1 MKVEFYVTSSN
12 PGRHPSHALVARAD
26 LVIRRATL
34 PPVRVDTFG
43 GAASVALGRTAR
55 EELYV
60 GRRDEDEEVVRLRR
74 AASTQYDYSAPT
86 CCIDSAPARLV
97 VRP

>member
-1 MKVEFYVTSSN
+1 MDDEFFVTSSN

-26 LVIRRATL
+26 LVVRRASL

-43 GAASVALGRTAR
+43 GAASVAFGRTAR

-60 GRRDEDEEVVRLRR
+60 GRRDEDEEVVRLLCPDVLHQLSTTTLPRR
-74 AASTQYDYSAPT
+74 AASIPHL
-86 CCIDSAPARLV
+86 RV
-97 VRP
+97 

>member
-1 MKVEFYVTSSN
+1 MRVEFYVTSSN

-26 LVIRRATL
+26 LVIRRASL

-60 GRRDEDEEVVRLRR
+60 GRRDEDEEVVRLLRP
-74 AASTQYDYSAPT
+74 A
-86 CCIDSAPARLV
+86 CCINIVRLLCLDV
-97 VRP
+97 LHHLPHLRV